1 MLFWV
6 SLLYAFLAVL
16 SLAFWGIGPEACPGG
31 TCGRADMLLGRSVWL
46 WGAAFYSLAS
56 VGCLVLGRRDWFPHA
71 LLAAALLHWVLL
83 GREWAAGGEF
93 CVLCVGFAAQET
105 LGAGLAFLAARVSG
119 TSKDRPFWAAGP
131 LRVLALL
138 ALALLAANP
147 SPGRVPPPTGTP
159 GVLIGGHPEAAAG
172 RAGVPGGAA
181 EARAAECLLPV
192 RAPDGAALCLD
203 LKERPALLFAVWCPH
218 CQDALKEAAELPPER
233 RPWLVAVW
241 LREGDAGRI
250 GGKLAECGLAGEP
263 WYLAEAP
270 PEGVRGVPCL
280 VWWEGGLEYAQGAG
294 AVAEKLGVPQL
305 PSGSGLAELDS
316 ERGDRVAPVR

>member
-1 MLFWV
+1 M

-16 SLAFWGIGPEACPGG
+16 SLAFWELGPAACPGG
-31 TCGRADMLLGRSVWL
+31 TCGPAAMLLGRSVWL
-46 WGAAFYSLAS
+46 WGAAFYSLAA
-56 VGCLVLGRRDWFPHA
+56 VGCLVLGRRNLFPHA
-71 LLAAALLHWVLL
+71 LLAAALLHWVFL
-83 GREWAAGGEF
+83 GREWVAGGEF
-93 CVLCVGFAAQET
+93 CVLCAGFAAQET
-105 LGAGLAFLAARVSG
+105 LAAGLALLAARASG
-119 TSKDRPFWAAGP
+119 VEKDRPFWAAGP

-159 GVLIGGHPEAAAG
+159 GVLIGGHPAAAAG
-172 RAGVPGGAA
+172 RAGVPVGAA

-218 CQDALKEAAELPPER
+218 CVDALKVAAELPPER
-233 RPWLVAVW
+233 RPYLVVAY
-241 LREGDAGRI
+241 LREGDLKAI
-250 GGKLAECGLAGEP
+250 EEKLAECGLAGEP

-280 VWWEGGLEYAQGAG
+280 VWWEGGLKYAQGAG
-294 AVAEKLGVPQL
+294 AVTEKLGVPQL
-305 PSGSGLAELDS
+305 PSGSGLAEPDS
-316 ERGDRVAPVR
+316 EGGDRVAPVR